1 MRCPL
6 AIYGHFAVS
15 PILECMAATA
25 TTFRTVSPLRDPAVY
40 RQIQDAMGGVRAL
53 GFREI
58 ESMTQ
63 AITAPLRDTSSPVF
77 EAHERLLAAFS
88 PMHALFDQLIEA
100 RRQLGQWWA
109 SANPFQPTS
118 INGLEDQLAGLKRRS
133 IEAEVATHV
142 HLRALLA
149 ARSQQGDA
157 PGRTVT
163 ARPQVTRGPNNT
175 RRSIESNPPAGLLRV

>member
-1 MRCPL
+1 
-6 AIYGHFAVS
+6 
-15 PILECMAATA
+15 MAGTA
-25 TTFRTVSPLRDPAVY
+25 TTYRTASPVWEPAVY

-53 GFREI
+53 GFGEI
-58 ESMTQ
+58 ESMSR
-63 AITAPLRDTSSPVF
+63 AVMDPLRDTYRPLF
-77 EAHERLLAAFS
+77 EAGDRLLAAVS
-88 PMHALFDQLIEA
+88 PMRAIFDQLLEA
-100 RRQLGQWWA
+100 RRQLGRWWA
-109 SANPFQPTS
+109 TAADRFQPTS
-118 INGLEDQLAGLKRRS
+118 VKGLEAQLAGLKHRS

-163 ARPQVTRGPNNT
+163 TQPQVTRGPNHT